1 MSKTATVGFQ
11 HALLYL
17 EDGNLK
23 RAKEQLLDV
32 IPKAE
37 QEKKH
42 DVLVGAL
49 CCLGDLH
56 MREGANAEAIACFE
70 RVVAMEDVKG
80 FESAKTVAET
90 MLKQL
95 KGAS

>member
-1 MSKTATVGFQ
+1 MSKNATVGFQ
-11 HALLYL
+11 HALIYL
-17 EDGNLK
+17 DEGNTK
-23 RAKEQLLDV
+23 RAKEQLIDV

-37 QEKKH
+37 EEGKN

-56 MREGANAEAIACFE
+56 MKNKENAAAIGCFE
-70 RVVAMEDVKG
+70 RVIALPTVKG
-80 FESAKTVAET
+80 LEAARVVAET

-95 KGAS
+95 GA